1 MNKNILPG
9 MSPTYENMARSVVQ
23 AQKKINGLNTS
34 PTGTISVH
42 RSNGTKD
49 IYGVLNKDGYSV
61 AKNVG
66 DTVAP
71 PKPKGIF
78 ATSSSDV
85 VYVAWDGTLED
96 KMPSDFYNVTIYM
109 GVNGQSSMI
118 GTLTEPG
125 IVSTPPLPTAQ
136 SVYVWA
142 TAEDDT
148 CKEDGTPAH
157 NVSPES
163 THQNVAIE
171 HRSNSQGVEDLKK
184 ILEKKIDTVDV
195 KAEQAATDAKGAKA
209 MATDANSTA
218 NEVKSTV
225 ENLTN
230 VFTHDADG
238 AHVGDKKAGHVTV
251 KSDRISIFNGESSV
265 ASFESGIVSLGNNS
279 LNIVAGYQ
287 NNRGG
292 RATALM
298 TNNILLKP
306 TGYLMSDSQAI
317 AAKISN
323 SDRMHFAELGLTDS
337 TLTLSTD
344 NRAKK
349 ESIDYTNLIK
359 MMMFVS
365 WTDLVNNQWVRVR
378 YCVRGG
384 MMYLECYIAGGYP
397 EYMTPTQIPDR
408 LLPSY
413 PNYYPLAVQKGNN
426 TAKIWVGAAGGGDG
440 HVYIYNSDSGYCSG
454 VVPIIPKIL
463 E

>member
-1 MNKNILPG
+1 MNKKTLPD
-9 MSPTYENMARSVVQ
+9 MSSAYEQMARSVVQ
-23 AQKKINGLNTS
+23 AHREISGQNTS

-42 RSNGTKD
+42 RSNSTKD
-49 IYGVLNKDGYSV
+49 IYGILNKDGYSI

-96 KMPSDFYNVTIYM
+96 KIPSDFYNVTIYM
-109 GVNGQSSMI
+109 GVGGQSSVM
-118 GTLTEPG
+118 GTLTKPG

-136 SVYVWA
+136 SIEVWA
-142 TAEDDT
+142 TAEDET

-157 NVSPES
+157 NVSSES
-163 THQNVAIE
+163 AHQNVAIE
-171 HRSNSQGVEDLKK
+171 HGSNSQGVEDLKR
-184 ILEKKIDTVDV
+184 ILEKKIDAIDV
-195 KAEQAATDAKGAKA
+195 KAKQAATDAKGAKT
-209 MATDANSTA
+209 MATDANNTA

-251 KSDRISIFNGESSV
+251 KSDGIRIFDGESPI
-265 ASFESGIVSLGNNS
+265 ASFESGIVSLNNGA

-287 NNRGG
+287 DNRGD

-298 TNNILLKP
+298 TDNILLKP
-306 TGYLMSDSQAI
+306 TGHLVSDSQAI

-323 SDRMHFAELGLTDS
+323 SNGMHFAEFGLTDS
-337 TLTLSTD
+337 TLMLSTD

-349 ESIDYTNLIK
+349 ESIYYTDLIK
-359 MMMFVS
+359 MMMFVP

-378 YCVRGG
+378 YCVRSGF
-384 MMYLECYIAGGYP
+384 MHLDCWMAGGYP
-397 EYMTPTQIPDR
+397 TYTTPTQIPDN
-408 LLPSY
+408 LLPAKDA
-413 PNYYPLAVQKGNN
+413 YYPLATQKGNN
-426 TAKIWVGAAGGGDG
+426 TAKMWLGAAGGGDG
-440 HVYIYNSDSGYCSG
+440 HVYLYNYDSGYCSG
-454 VVPIIPKIL
+454 VVSVIPKIL

>member
-96 KMPSDFYNVTIYM
+96 KTPSDFYNVTIYM
-109 GVNGQSSMI
+109 GVDGQSSVI

-136 SVYVWA
+136 SVEIWA

-163 THQNVAIE
+163 THQSVAIE
-171 HRSNSQGVEDLKK
+171 HGSNSQGVEELKK
-184 ILEKKIDTVDV
+184 ILEKKIDAVDV
-195 KAEQAATDAKGAKA
+195 KAEQAATDAKGAKT
-209 MATDANSTA
+209 MATGANNTA

-230 VFTHDADG
+230 VFTHDEDG
-238 AHVGDKKAGHVTV
+238 AHVGNKKAGHVTV
-251 KSDRISIFNGESSV
+251 KSDRISISNGESPV
-265 ASFESGIVSLGNNS
+265 ASFEGGIISLGDNS
-279 LNIVAGYQ
+279 LNIVANYQ
-287 NNRGG
+287 DNRGD

-298 TNNILLKP
+298 TDNILLKP
-306 TGYLMSDSQAI
+306 TGYLISDSQAI

-323 SDRMHFAELGLTDS
+323 SNGMHFAELGLTDS

-344 NRAKK
+344 NLAKK
-349 ESIDYTNLIK
+349 ESIVYTDLIK
-359 MMMFVS
+359 MMMFVP
-365 WTDLVNNQWVRVR
+365 WTVLVNNQWVRVR

-384 MMYLECYIAGGYP
+384 VMYLDCWMAGGYP
-397 EYMTPTQIPDR
+397 TYTTPTEIPDN
-408 LLPSY
+408 LLPS
-413 PNYYPLAVQKGNN
+413 NAGYYPLATQKGNN
-426 TAKIWVGAAGGGDG
+426 TAKIWLGAAGGGDG
-440 HVYIYNSDSGYCSG
+440 HVYFYNYDSGYCSG
-454 VVPIIPKIL
+454 VVPVIPKSL

>member
-1 MNKNILPG
+1 MNKNLLPG
-9 MSPTYENMARSVVQ
+9 MSPTYENIARSVVQ

-49 IYGVLNKDGYSV
+49 IYGVLNKEGYSV

-96 KMPSDFYNVTIYM
+96 KIPSDFYNVTIYM
-109 GVNGQSSMI
+109 GVGGQSSVI

-136 SVYVWA
+136 RVEIWA

-148 CKEDGTPAH
+148 CKEDGTPSH

-163 THQNVAIE
+163 THQSVAIE
-171 HRSNSQGVEDLKK
+171 HGSNSHGIDELKK
-184 ILEKKIDTVDV
+184 LIEKRISDV
-195 KAEQAATDAKGAKA
+195 EVKTEQAVK
-209 MATDANSTA
+209 TA
-218 NEVKSTV
+218 NNTQKVV
-225 ENLTN
+225 ENMAN
-230 VFTHDADG
+230 VFSHDADG
-238 AHVGDKKAGHVTV
+238 AHVGDKKAGHITV
-251 KSDRISIFNGESSV
+251 KSDRMGIFDGERLI
-265 ASFESGIVSLGNNS
+265 ASFEGGIVSLGDNS

-287 NNRGG
+287 DNRGD

-298 TNNILLKP
+298 TDNILLKP
-306 TGYLMSDSQAI
+306 TGFLASEAQGI

-323 SDRMHFAELGLTDS
+323 SDGMHFAEVGLTDS
-337 TLTLSTD
+337 TLTLSAD
-344 NRAKK
+344 NLAKK
-349 ESIDYTNLIK
+349 ESIDYTDLIK
-359 MMMFVS
+359 LMKYIP

-384 MMYLECYIAGGYP
+384 FMYLDCWMAGGYP
-397 EYMTPTQIPDR
+397 TYTTPTQIPDN
-408 LLPSY
+408 LLPAK
-413 PNYYPLAVQKGNN
+413 PGYYPLATQQGNN
-426 TAKIWVGAAGGGDG
+426 TAKMWLGAAGGGDG
-440 HVYIYNSDSGYCSG
+440 HVYLYNYDSGYCSG
-454 VVPIIPKIL
+454 VVPVIPKSL

>member
-9 MSPTYENMARSVVQ
+9 MSPTHENMARSVVQ

-78 ATSSSDV
+78 ATSSADV

-96 KMPSDFYNVTIYM
+96 KIPADFYNVTVYM
-109 GVNGQSSMI
+109 GVGGQSSVV
-118 GTLTEPG
+118 GTLTKPG

-136 SVYVWA
+136 SIDVWA

-157 NVSPES
+157 NVSSES
-163 THQNVAIE
+163 THQSVAIE
-171 HRSNSQGVEDLKK
+171 HGSNSQGVEDLKR
-184 ILEKKIDTVDV
+184 ILEKKIDAVDV
-195 KAEQAATDAKGAKA
+195 KAEQAATDAKGANA
-209 MATDANSTA
+209 VATDANNTA
-218 NEVKSTV
+218 NEAKSTV
-225 ENLTN
+225 ENLMN
-230 VFTHDADG
+230 AFTHDADG
-238 AHVGDKKAGHVTV
+238 AHVGNKKAGHITI
-251 KSDRISIFNGESSV
+251 KNDRMGIFDGENQI
-265 ASFESGIVSLGNNS
+265 ASFESGIISLGDNA

-287 NNRGG
+287 DNRGD

-298 TNNILLKP
+298 TDNILLKS

-323 SDRMHFAELGLTDS
+323 SNGMHFAELSLTDS
-337 TLTLSTD
+337 ALMLSTD

-359 MMMFVS
+359 MMMFVP

-378 YCVRGG
+378 YCVRSGF
-384 MMYLECYIAGGYP
+384 MYLDCWMAGGYP
-397 EYMTPTQIPDR
+397 TYTTPTQIPDN
-408 LLPSY
+408 LLPAKAA
-413 PNYYPLAVQKGNN
+413 YYPLATQQGNN
-426 TAKIWVGAAGGGDG
+426 TAKMWLGAAGGGDG
-440 HVYIYNSDSGYCSG
+440 HVYLYNYDSGYCSG
-454 VVPIIPKIL
+454 VVPVIPKSL

>member
-71 PKPKGIF
+71 PKPEGIF
-78 ATSSSDV
+78 AISSSDV

-96 KMPSDFYNVTIYM
+96 KIPSDFYNVTIYI
-109 GVNGQSSMI
+109 GVGGQSSVI

-136 SVYVWA
+136 SVEVWA

-157 NVSPES
+157 NVSYES
-163 THQNVAIE
+163 IHQSVTIE
-171 HRSNSQGVEDLKK
+171 HGSNSQGVEELKR
-184 ILEKKIDTVDV
+184 ILEKKIDAVEIKT
-195 KAEQAATDAKGAKA
+195 EQAATDAKGAKT
-209 MATDANSTA
+209 MATDANNTA

-230 VFTHDADG
+230 VFTHDEHG
-238 AHVGDKKAGHVTV
+238 AHVGDKNASHVTV
-251 KSDRISIFNGESSV
+251 NNQGMNIFNGKSQI
-265 ASFESGIVSLGNNS
+265 ASFESSIISLGNNA
-279 LNIVAGYQ
+279 LNIVTGYQ
-287 NNRGG
+287 DNKGD

-298 TNNILLKP
+298 TNNLLFKP
-306 TGYLMSDSQAI
+306 AGFVASESQAVLT
-317 AAKISN
+317 KVTS
-323 SDRMHFAELGLTDS
+323 SDLMH
-337 TLTLSTD
+337 STD
-344 NRAKK
+344 IGLYDTSVKV
-349 ESIDYTNLIK
+349 SIDNNAAQGDIKYTDLIK
-359 MMMFVS
+359 LMMFVP

-378 YCVRGG
+378 YCVRSGF
-384 MMYLECYIAGGYP
+384 MYLDCWMTGGYP
-397 EYMTPTQIPDR
+397 EYMTSTQIPDR

-413 PNYYPLAVQKGNN
+413 SDYYPLAVQKGNN

>member
-34 PTGTISVH
+34 PTGTISIH

-78 ATSSSDV
+78 ATSSADV
-85 VYVAWDGTLED
+85 VYVAWDGILED
-96 KMPSDFYNVTIYM
+96 KIPSDFYNVTIYM
-109 GVNGQSSMI
+109 GVGGQSSVI

-136 SVYVWA
+136 SVEIWA

-157 NVSPES
+157 NVSHES
-163 THQNVAIE
+163 THQSVAIE
-171 HRSNSQGVEDLKK
+171 HGSNSQGVEDLKR
-184 ILEKKIDTVDV
+184 ILEKKIDAVEV
-195 KAEQAATDAKGAKA
+195 KTEQAATDAKGAKA

-238 AHVGDKKAGHVTV
+238 AHVGNKKAGHVTV
-251 KSDRISIFNGESSV
+251 KNDRISIFNGESSV
-265 ASFESGIVSLGNNS
+265 ASFEGGIISLGDNS

-298 TNNILLKP
+298 TDNILLKP

-317 AAKISN
+317 GVKISN
-323 SDRMHFAELGLTDS
+323 SNGTHFTDIGLNDTSVSLLDGNLSKEENILYTDI
-337 TLTLSTD
+337 LKLM
-344 NRAKK
+344 KF
-349 ESIDYTNLIK
+349 LP
-359 MMMFVS
+359 
-365 WTDLVNNQWVRVR
+365 WTDLVNNQWVRIR
-378 YCVRGG
+378 YCVRSGF
-384 MMYLECYIAGGYP
+384 MYLDCWMAGGYP
-397 EYMTPTQIPDR
+397 TYTTPTQIPDS
-408 LLPSY
+408 LLPSKAG
-413 PNYYPLAVQKGNN
+413 YYPLATQQGNN
-426 TAKIWVGAAGGGDG
+426 TAKMWLGATGGGDG
-440 HVYIYNSDSGYCSG
+440 HVYLYNHDSGYCSG
-454 VVPIIPKIL
+454 VVPVIPKIL

>member
-96 KMPSDFYNVTIYM
+96 KIPSDFYNVTIYM
-109 GVNGQSSMI
+109 GVGGQSSVI

-136 SVYVWA
+136 SIEIWA

-163 THQNVAIE
+163 THQRVAIE
-171 HRSNSQGVEDLKK
+171 HGNNSQGVEDLKR
-184 ILEKKIDTVDV
+184 ILEKKIDAIDV
-195 KAEQAATDAKGAKA
+195 KTKQAATDAKGAKT
-209 MATDANSTA
+209 MATDANNTA

-251 KSDRISIFNGESSV
+251 KSDRISIFNGESPI
-265 ASFESGIVSLGNNS
+265 ASFEGGIISLGNDS

-287 NNRGG
+287 DNRGD

-298 TNNILLKP
+298 TDNILLKP
-306 TGYLMSDSQAI
+306 TCYLMSDSQAI

-323 SDRMHFAELGLTDS
+323 SNGMHFAELCLTDS

-349 ESIDYTNLIK
+349 ESIDYINLIK
-359 MMMFVS
+359 LLKFVP

-384 MMYLECYIAGGYP
+384 VMYLDCWMAGGYP
-397 EYMTPTQIPDR
+397 TYTTPTQIPDN
-408 LLPSY
+408 LLPAKAA
-413 PNYYPLAVQKGNN
+413 YYPLATQQGNN
-426 TAKIWVGAAGGGDG
+426 TAKMWLGAAGGGDG
-440 HVYIYNSDSGYCSG
+440 HVYLYNYDSGYCSS
-454 VVPIIPKIL
+454 VVPVIPKSL